1 MKTLDAPVEFKD
13 GTAIIPDRKTFREMS
28 YQGEDVS
35 RDTHLTDLEF
45 VKFQIESLDSGYPEV
60 FFLNT
65 VNYQTHPRWMQEVG
79 IVWTRG
85 GGNGGGKSR
94 GEIIFHPHV
103 TAPNGQTGVYRWEFE
118 PNDNFAFD
126 DVQLASEVMARDMP
140 FLRNNLLYYPMP
152 STALPLYHREKEL
165 YDNSRVPIL
174 LQEDSVWGYCLL
186 TAQF

>member
-65 VNYQTHPRWMQEVG
+65 SH
-79 IVWTRG
+79 
-85 GGNGGGKSR
+85 
-94 GEIIFHPHV
+94 
-103 TAPNGQTGVYRWEFE
+103 
-118 PNDNFAFD
+118 
-126 DVQLASEVMARDMP
+126 
-140 FLRNNLLYYPMP
+140 
-152 STALPLYHREKEL
+152 
-165 YDNSRVPIL
+165 
-174 LQEDSVWGYCLL
+174 
-186 TAQF
+186 